1 MMDRHPIDAAAPT
14 LSPTRTRLLL
24 AAAFALIAL
33 LGAGFWGF
41 VVWADREETLR
52 NSREQAQSTARL
64 LQEHVRRTVATADL
78 AIGRV
83 QDLIRYHGMAGLDT
97 NRDAWITVRDMV
109 DNLPEIAALWV
120 HRPNGDNVLT
130 SRQFP
135 APAGNVADRPYFRAH
150 RDGADFH
157 VGERITG
164 RLTGALSFTVSRAV
178 RQDGALLA
186 VIHTNI
192 EFDYYRM
199 LYEGLELGA
208 GSAIAIYRTDGK
220 PVLRFPAAEPLD
232 GPEGPTVLRHAA
244 EAATEVF
251 QADGPDGAGKRIL
264 AYQRVPTLPLIVFVA
279 LSERTELAPWR
290 ERTVRGSIL
299 VGLAV
304 LACAGLAYTALRS
317 LEREVAGR
325 RQLADTN
332 AELDSKKRELETA
345 NEAFAGA
352 NRRLNL
358 ILHSASDSICG
369 IDRDGMITFANPA
382 TSALTGYSN
391 EELLG
396 GNLHALIHS
405 RRADGSHFPALECP
419 VTEVLLSGESRR
431 GLEDTYWSKAGKPFL
446 VEYTA
451 SPMLAEGKVEGAVV
465 VFHEIAERKRAEA
478 AMQRARLA
486 AEAASRSK
494 SEFLANMSH
503 EIRTPMNAILGL
515 IHLLQQ
521 TDLTGRQ
528 ADYVQKVRVSAQ
540 SLLGI
545 LNDIL
550 DFSKVEAGKLELER
564 VDLRL
569 DDLLQTLAVI
579 VGSAAQEKDIDV
591 LFSVAPDVPLDL
603 IGDPLR
609 LQQVLIN
616 LAGNAIKFT
625 EAGEVV
631 VSVGVRSLDDERAVL
646 EFAVRDTGIGIA
658 PEQRDRLFQAFSQGD
673 SSTTRRFGGTGLGL
687 AICARLVRL
696 MKGSMD
702 VESEPGKGSIF
713 RFQAEFGRHPGG
725 SGRRTDRAEAGWP
738 DSHPRPVPRDLTV
751 LVVDDNPTAREV
763 LGAIATAF
771 GWTVTACCDG
781 QSAIAELERAA
792 AAGHAY
798 DMVLMDWKMPGM
810 DGIEAARRIRAD
822 IHAGAPMIIVI
833 SGYGRER
840 LGARF
845 EEVGISGFLVKPV
858 TASTL
863 LDAVTVA
870 YAQTGFAGAGHGGT
884 IDGQSGPDAGGP
896 LLPPAVPAPPG
907 GNGLGGLSGPA
918 WDASRALHGRRLL
931 LADDNDISRQV
942 ACEILER
949 AGASVTTAS
958 TGREAMESVRVAGQP
973 FDAVLLDVHMPD
985 MDGFA
990 ATAAIRALP
999 GGRLLPIIAMTASA
1013 LPEDRQRCLD
1023 NGMDAHVP
1031 KPLDL
1036 PQLFATLA
1044 RWIGPPLV
1052 AVRPCAPC
1060 GAGPAPLHGD
1070 AMLTRAAAPPMPIGP
1085 IGPIPVGRAG
1095 GPRADLPDG
1104 LPGIDIADALNR
1116 LGGDTDLF
1124 RRFIGQFADGY
1135 GNVAE
1140 RIAAA
1145 VNGNDLATA
1154 KSIAH
1159 ELKSVAGNLGARGL
1173 SVAADALQIA
1183 AHKDDAVAA
1192 AAQVPVLRS
1201 ELALVL
1207 ESAQRLRA
1215 APDGKTWQAG
1225 EPAMSGRSEET
1236 RTQLA
1241 NRLPQFATLL
1251 QESNFAAAEEFA
1263 ILTPLLTDW
1272 VEPSTMKGLST
1283 AIDGLDFTKALG
1295 IVQRIARDLGL
1306 SLSTV

>member
-1 MMDRHPIDAAAPT
+1 
-14 LSPTRTRLLL
+14 
-24 AAAFALIAL
+24 
-33 LGAGFWGF
+33 
-41 VVWADREETLR
+41 
-52 NSREQAQSTARL
+52 
-64 LQEHVRRTVATADL
+64 
-78 AIGRV
+78 
-83 QDLIRYHGMAGLDT
+83 
-97 NRDAWITVRDMV
+97 
-109 DNLPEIAALWV
+109 
-120 HRPNGDNVLT
+120 
-130 SRQFP
+130 
-135 APAGNVADRPYFRAH
+135 
-150 RDGADFH
+150 
-157 VGERITG
+157 
-164 RLTGALSFTVSRAV
+164 
-178 RQDGALLA
+178 
-186 VIHTNI
+186 
-192 EFDYYRM
+192 
-199 LYEGLELGA
+199 
-208 GSAIAIYRTDGK
+208 
-220 PVLRFPAAEPLD
+220 
-232 GPEGPTVLRHAA
+232 
-244 EAATEVF
+244 
-251 QADGPDGAGKRIL
+251 
-264 AYQRVPTLPLIVFVA
+264 
-279 LSERTELAPWR
+279 
-290 ERTVRGSIL
+290 
-299 VGLAV
+299 
-304 LACAGLAYTALRS
+304 
-317 LEREVAGR
+317 
-325 RQLADTN
+325 
-332 AELDSKKRELETA
+332 
-345 NEAFAGA
+345 
-352 NRRLNL
+352 
-358 ILHSASDSICG
+358 
-369 IDRDGMITFANPA
+369 
-382 TSALTGYSN
+382 
-391 EELLG
+391 
-396 GNLHALIHS
+396 
-405 RRADGSHFPALECP
+405 
-419 VTEVLLSGESRR
+419 
-431 GLEDTYWSKAGKPFL
+431 
-446 VEYTA
+446 
-451 SPMLAEGKVEGAVV
+451 
-465 VFHEIAERKRAEA
+465 
-478 AMQRARLA
+478 MQRARLA

-521 TDLTGRQ
+521 TDLNVRQ

-564 VDLRL
+564 VDFRL

-579 VGSAAQEKDIDV
+579 VGSAAQERDIDV

-625 EAGEVV
+625 ETGEVV
-631 VSVGVRSLDDERAVL
+631 VSVAVKAQEDDRAVL

-696 MKGSMD
+696 MKGAMD

-725 SGRRTDRAEAGWP
+725 AGRP
-738 DSHPRPVPRDLTV
+738 DSQLRPVPRDLTV

-763 LGAIATAF
+763 LGAIAAAF

-822 IHAGAPMIIVI
+822 IHAGGPMIIVI

-870 YAQTGFAGAGHGGT
+870 YAQAGHG
-884 IDGQSGPDAGGP
+884 AP
-896 LLPPAVPAPPG
+896 LLPSPVPAPSG
-907 GNGLGGLSGPA
+907 SSGLGGPA

-931 LADDNDISRQV
+931 LADDNDIIRQV

-958 TGREAMESVRVAGQP
+958 TGREALECVRAAGQP

-1013 LPEDRQRCLD
+1013 LPEDRQRCLN

-1060 GAGPAPLHGD
+1060 GASPVPLHGD
-1070 AMLTRAAAPPMPIGP
+1070 AMLTRAAVPPMPA
-1085 IGPIPVGRAG
+1085 GRAG

-1135 GNVAE
+1135 DNVAE

-1159 ELKSVAGNLGARGL
+1159 ELKSVAGNLGARRL

-1183 AHKDDAVAA
+1183 AYNDDAVAA
-1192 AAQVPVLRS
+1192 AAQVPVLRN

-1215 APDGKTWQAG
+1215 APDAKTGQAA
-1225 EPAMSGRSEET
+1225 EPVMSGRSAET
-1236 RTQLA
+1236 RTLLA

-1263 ILTPLLTDW
+1263 ILAPLLTDW

-1295 IVQRIARDLGL
+1295 IVRRIARELGL

>member
-24 AAAFALIAL
+24 VAAFALIAL
-33 LGAGFWGF
+33 LGAGFWGY

-52 NSREQAQSTARL
+52 HSREQAQSTARL

-78 AIGRV
+78 AIGRA
-83 QDLIRYHGMAGLDT
+83 QDLIRHYGMPGLDT
-97 NRDAWITVRDMV
+97 NREAWITVRDMV
-109 DNLPEIAALWV
+109 DSLPEIAALWIDAAT
-120 HRPNGDNVLT
+120 GDAVLT
-130 SRQFP
+130 SRQYP
-135 APAGNVADRPYFRAH
+135 TPRVNASDRSFFKAH
-150 RDGADFH
+150 LNGTDFH

-164 RLTGALSFTVSRAV
+164 RQTGTEFFTVSRSIMLEGRFQGVVHANV
-178 RQDGALLA
+178 DL
-186 VIHTNI
+186 
-192 EFDYYRM
+192 DYYSQ
-199 LYEGLELGA
+199 LYESLDLGA
-208 GSAIAIYRTDGK
+208 GAAIAVYRTDGK
-220 PVLRFPAAEPLD
+220 PVLRFPASEPLD
-232 GPEGPTVLRHAA
+232 GPDGNIVLRHAA
-244 EAATEVF
+244 DAAIETFE
-251 QADGPDGAGKRIL
+251 ADGPTPGSRRIL
-264 AYQRVPTLPLIVFVA
+264 SYQRVPNLPLVTFVA

-290 ERTVRGSIL
+290 ERTLRGSVL

-325 RQLADTN
+325 RMLADTN
-332 AELDSKKRELETA
+332 AELDTKKSELETA
-345 NEAFAGA
+345 NEAFASA

-431 GLEDTYWSKAGKPFL
+431 GLEDTYWSKAGTPFL

-521 TDLTGRQ
+521 TELNGRQ

-564 VDLRL
+564 VDFRL

-631 VSVGVRSLDDERAVL
+631 VSVGVRSLGDERAVL
-646 EFAVRDTGIGIA
+646 DFAVRDTGIGIA

-696 MKGSMD
+696 MKGAMD
-702 VESEPGKGSIF
+702 VESEPGKGSVF
-713 RFQAEFGRHPGG
+713 RFQAEFDRHPDGA
-725 SGRRTDRAEAGWP
+725 GRRTGGAAAGWP

-763 LGAIATAF
+763 LGAIATGF

-781 QSAIAELERAA
+781 RSAIAELERAA

-822 IHAGAPMIIVI
+822 VHAGTPMIIVI

-845 EEVGISGFLVKPV
+845 EEAGISGFLVKPV

-870 YAQTGFAGAGHGGT
+870 YAQAGHG
-884 IDGQSGPDAGGP
+884 AP
-896 LLPPAVPAPPG
+896 LLPSPVPAPSG
-907 GNGLGGLSGPA
+907 GSGLGGLSGAA

-942 ACEILER
+942 AFEILER

-958 TGREAMESVRVAGQP
+958 TGREALECVRAAGQP

-999 GGRLLPIIAMTASA
+999 GGQQLPIIAMTASA

-1060 GAGPAPLHGD
+1060 GAGPVPLHGD
-1070 AMLTRAAAPPMPIGP
+1070 AMLTRAATPPMP
-1085 IGPIPVGRAG
+1085 VGRPAG
-1095 GPRADLPDG
+1095 PLADLPDG
-1104 LPGIDIADALNR
+1104 LPGIDLADALNR

-1135 GNVAE
+1135 GNIAE

-1159 ELKSVAGNLGARGL
+1159 ELKSVAGNLGARRL
-1173 SVAADALQIA
+1173 SVAADALQTA
-1183 AHKDDAVAA
+1183 AYRDDAIAA

-1215 APDGKTWQAG
+1215 APGGKTGPAG
-1225 EPAMSGRSEET
+1225 GPGMPGRSAES
-1236 RTQLA
+1236 RAQLA

-1263 ILTPLLTDW
+1263 MLAPLLTDW
-1272 VEPSTMKGLST
+1272 VEPSTMKGLSA

-1306 SLSTV
+1306 PLATV

>member
-1 MMDRHPIDAAAPT
+1 MMDRYPIDAAALT

-24 AAAFALIAL
+24 ASAFALIAL
-33 LGAGFWGF
+33 LGAGFWGY

-52 NSREQAQSTARL
+52 NSREQAQSAARL
-64 LQEHVRRTVATADL
+64 LQEQVRRTVATADL

-97 NRDAWITVRDMV
+97 NRDAWIPIRDMV

-135 APAGNVADRPYFRAH
+135 APAGNVADRAYFRAH
-150 RDGADFH
+150 RDGVDFH

-164 RLTGALSFTVSRAV
+164 RLTGALSFTVSRAM

-220 PVLRFPAAEPLD
+220 PVLRFPDTEPLD

-251 QADGPDGAGKRIL
+251 QTDGPDGIGKRIL
-264 AYQRVPTLPLIVFVA
+264 SYQRVPTLPLIVFVA

-290 ERTVRGSIL
+290 ERTLRGSIL

-304 LACAGLAYTALRS
+304 LACAGLAYVALRS

-345 NEAFAGA
+345 NEAFASA

-405 RRADGSHFPALECP
+405 HRADGSHFPALECP

-521 TDLTGRQ
+521 TDLNGRQ

-564 VDLRL
+564 VDFRL

-631 VSVGVRSLDDERAVL
+631 LSVSVKALEDDRAVL
-646 EFAVRDTGIGIA
+646 DFAVRDTGIGIA

-696 MKGSMD
+696 MKGAMD
-702 VESEPGKGSIF
+702 VESEPGKGSVF
-713 RFQAEFGRHPGG
+713 RFQAEFGRHPGA
-725 SGRRTDRAEAGWP
+725 SGRRTGKAAAGWP
-738 DSHPRPVPRDLTV
+738 ESHPRPVPRDLTV

-771 GWTVTACCDG
+771 GWTVTACSDG
-781 QSAIAELERAA
+781 QGAIVELERAA

-822 IHAGAPMIIVI
+822 VHAGTPMIIVI

-840 LGARF
+840 LGARY
-845 EEVGISGFLVKPV
+845 EEAGISGFLVKPV

-870 YAQTGFAGAGHGGT
+870 YAQAGHG
-884 IDGQSGPDAGGP
+884 AP
-896 LLPPAVPAPPG
+896 LLPSPVPAPAG
-907 GNGLGGLSGPA
+907 SNGSGGLSGPA
-918 WDASRALHGRRLL
+918 WDTSRALHGRWLL
-931 LADDNDISRQV
+931 LADDNDISRLV

-958 TGREAMESVRVAGQP
+958 TGREAVEGVRAAGQP

-999 GGRLLPIIAMTASA
+999 GGQQLPIIAMTASA

-1060 GAGPAPLHGD
+1060 GAGPVPPRGEAIPTGI
-1070 AMLTRAAAPPMPIGP
+1070 LTPPMP
-1085 IGPIPVGRAG
+1085 VGRPAG
-1095 GPRADLPDG
+1095 PLAELPDG
-1104 LPGIDIADALNR
+1104 LPGIDLADALNR

-1145 VNGNDLATA
+1145 MNGNDLTTA

-1159 ELKSVAGNLGARGL
+1159 ELKSVAGNLGARRL
-1173 SVAADALQIA
+1173 SGAADALQIA
-1183 AHKDDAVAA
+1183 AYRKDAEAA

-1215 APDGKTWQAG
+1215 APYGKTGQSG
-1225 EPAMSGRSEET
+1225 SPAMSGRSAESRARLT
-1236 RTQLA
+1236 
-1241 NRLPQFATLL
+1241 NRLPHFATLL

-1263 ILTPLLTDW
+1263 MLAPLLTDW
-1272 VEPSTMKGLST
+1272 VEPSTMKGLSA

-1306 SLSTV
+1306 SLPTV

>member
-1 MMDRHPIDAAAPT
+1 MMDRHPIDATALT
-14 LSPTRTRLLL
+14 LSPMRTRLLL
-24 AAAFALIAL
+24 AGAFAVIAL
-33 LGAGFWGF
+33 LGAGFWGY

-52 NSREQAQSTARL
+52 HSREQAQSTARL

-78 AIGRV
+78 AINRA
-83 QDLIRYHGMAGLDT
+83 QDLIRHYGLPGLDT
-97 NRDAWITVRDMV
+97 NREAWITIRDMV
-109 DNLPEIAALWV
+109 ESLPEIAALWIDGSA
-120 HRPNGDNVLT
+120 GDAVLT

-135 APAGNVADRPYFRAH
+135 TPRVNAADRSFFKAH
-150 RDGADFH
+150 LDGTEFH
-157 VGERITG
+157 VGERIAGRITG
-164 RLTGALSFTVSRAV
+164 TEFFTVSRSINQEGRFQGV
-178 RQDGALLA
+178 
-186 VIHTNI
+186 VHTNI
-192 EFDYYRM
+192 DLEFYRQ
-199 LYEGLELGA
+199 LYESLDLGP
-208 GSAIAIYRTDGK
+208 GSAIALYRTDGK
-220 PVLRFPAAEPLD
+220 PVLRFPDSEPLNGPD
-232 GPEGPTVLRHAA
+232 GGVVLRHAA
-244 EAATEVF
+244 EAAAETFE
-251 QADGPDGAGKRIL
+251 ADGPAAGDRRIL
-264 AYQRVPTLPLIVFVA
+264 SYQRVPTLPLVVFVA

-290 ERTVRGSIL
+290 ERTIRGSIL

-304 LACAGLAYTALRS
+304 LTCAGLAYAALRS
-317 LEREVAGR
+317 LEREVVGR
-325 RQLADTN
+325 RRLADTN
-332 AELDSKKRELETA
+332 AELDTKKRELETA
-345 NEAFAGA
+345 NEAFASA

-369 IDRDGMITFANPA
+369 VDRDGLITFANPA

-391 EELLG
+391 EQLLG

-431 GLEDTYWSKAGKPFL
+431 GLEDTYWTKAGTPFL

-451 SPMLAEGKVEGAVV
+451 SPMLADGKVEGAVV

-486 AEAASRSK
+486 AEAASRAK

-521 TDLTGRQ
+521 TDMTDRQ

-564 VDLRL
+564 VDFRL

-625 EAGEVV
+625 ESGEVL
-631 VSVGVRSLDDERAVL
+631 VSVGVRSLSDGRAVL
-646 EFAVRDTGIGIA
+646 NFAVRDTGIGIA
-658 PEQRDRLFQAFSQGD
+658 PEQRERIFQAFSQGD

-696 MKGSMD
+696 MNGSMD

-713 RFQAEFGRHPGG
+713 RFQAEFGRHP
-725 SGRRTDRAEAGWP
+725 AEAGRGTGIAAAGWP
-738 DSHPRPVPRDLTV
+738 GSQARPVPRDLTV
-751 LVVDDNPTAREV
+751 LVVDDNATAREV

-771 GWTVTACCDG
+771 GWTVTACADG
-781 QSAIAELERAA
+781 WSAIAELERAA
-792 AAGHAY
+792 DAGHGY

-822 IHAGAPMIIVI
+822 VQAGTPMIIVI

-840 LGARF
+840 MGARF
-845 EEVGISGFLVKPV
+845 EEAGISGFLVKPV

-870 YAQTGFAGAGHGGT
+870 YARNGFGVAGY
-884 IDGQSGPDAGGP
+884 GQSGPDAGVRP
-896 LLPPAVPAPPG
+896 LPSPVPALSG
-907 GNGLGGLSGPA
+907 GGLSGPA
-918 WDASRALHGRRLL
+918 WDASRALHGCRLL
-931 LADDNDISRQV
+931 LADDNAISRQV

-958 TGREAMESVRVAGQP
+958 TGREAVECVRMAERP
-973 FDAVLLDVHMPD
+973 FDAVLLDVQMPD

-999 GGRLLPIIAMTASA
+999 GGRQLPIIAMTASA

-1060 GAGPAPLHGD
+1060 GAGPIPLRGE
-1070 AMLTRAAAPPMPIGP
+1070 AVLTAAAPPVPLSRP
-1085 IGPIPVGRAG
+1085 AG
-1095 GPRADLPDG
+1095 LPAK
-1104 LPGIDIADALNR
+1104 LPGIDLVDALNR
-1116 LGGDTDLF
+1116 LDGDAGLF
-1124 RRFIGQFADGY
+1124 RRFIGQFAASY
-1135 GNVAE
+1135 GDIVE

-1145 VNGNDLATA
+1145 LEGDDLATA

-1159 ELKSVAGNLGARGL
+1159 ELKSVAGNVGARRL
-1173 SVAADALQIA
+1173 SAAADAVQIA
-1183 AHKDDAVAA
+1183 AHRQDITAAVAE
-1192 AAQVPVLRS
+1192 VPVLRA

-1207 ESAQRLRA
+1207 EGARMLQMSSDRTME
-1215 APDGKTWQAG
+1215 GKAE
-1225 EPAMSGRSEET
+1225 EPAASGPSAENRAV
-1236 RTQLA
+1236 LA
-1241 NRLPQFATLL
+1241 DRLPQFATLL
-1251 QESNFAAAEEFA
+1251 HESNFAAAEEFA
-1263 ILTPLLTDW
+1263 MLAPLLTDW
-1272 VEPSTMKGLST
+1272 IEPSTMKGLSA

-1306 SLSTV
+1306 SLPTV

>member
-1 MMDRHPIDAAAPT
+1 MMDRHPIDAAALT

-33 LGAGFWGF
+33 LGAGFWGY

-52 NSREQAQSTARL
+52 HGREQAQSTARL

-78 AIGRV
+78 VISRA
-83 QDLIRYHGMAGLDT
+83 QDLIRHYGMPGLDT
-97 NRDAWITVRDMV
+97 NREAWITVRDMV
-109 DNLPEIAALWV
+109 DSLPEIAALWIDGAT
-120 HRPNGDNVLT
+120 GDAVLT
-130 SRQFP
+130 SRQYP
-135 APAGNVADRPYFRAH
+135 TPRVNASDRSFFKAH
-150 RDGADFH
+150 LDGTDFH

-164 RLTGALSFTVSRAV
+164 RQTGTEFFTVSRSIMLEGRFQGVVHANV
-178 RQDGALLA
+178 DL
-186 VIHTNI
+186 
-192 EFDYYRM
+192 DYYSQ
-199 LYEGLELGA
+199 LYESLDLGA
-208 GSAIAIYRTDGK
+208 GSAIAVIRTDGK
-220 PVLRFPAAEPLD
+220 PVLRFPASEPLD
-232 GPEGPTVLRHAA
+232 GPDGSVVLRHAA
-244 EAATEVF
+244 DAAIETFE
-251 QADGPDGAGKRIL
+251 ADGPRPGSRRIL
-264 AYQRVPTLPLIVFVA
+264 SYQRVPNLPLVAFVA

-290 ERTVRGSIL
+290 ERTLRGSIL

-304 LACAGLAYTALRS
+304 LACAGLAYIALRS

-332 AELDSKKRELETA
+332 AELDTKKSELEVA
-345 NEAFAGA
+345 NEAFASA

-369 IDRDGMITFANPA
+369 VNRDGTITFANPA

-431 GLEDTYWSKAGKPFL
+431 GLEDTYWSKAGTPFL

-451 SPMLAEGKVEGAVV
+451 SPMLADGKVEGAVV

-521 TDLTGRQ
+521 TELNGRQ

-564 VDLRL
+564 VDFRL

-631 VSVGVRSLDDERAVL
+631 VSVGVRSLGDERTVL

-696 MKGSMD
+696 MKGAMD
-702 VESEPGKGSIF
+702 VESEPGKGSVF
-713 RFQAEFGRHPGG
+713 RFQAEFDRHPGG
-725 SGRRTDRAEAGWP
+725 AAAGWP

-822 IHAGAPMIIVI
+822 VHAGTPMIIVI

-845 EEVGISGFLVKPV
+845 EEAGISGFLVKPV

-870 YAQTGFAGAGHGGT
+870 YAQAGHGA
-884 IDGQSGPDAGGP
+884 S
-896 LLPPAVPAPPG
+896 LLPSPVPAPSG
-907 GNGLGGLSGPA
+907 GSGLGGLSGPA

-942 ACEILER
+942 AFEILER

-958 TGREAMESVRVAGQP
+958 TGREALECVRAAGQP

-999 GGRLLPIIAMTASA
+999 GGQQLPIIAMTASA

-1060 GAGPAPLHGD
+1060 GAGPVPLHGD
-1070 AMLTRAAAPPMPIGP
+1070 AMLTRAPAPPMP
-1085 IGPIPVGRAG
+1085 VGRPAG
-1095 GPRADLPDG
+1095 PLADLPDG
-1104 LPGIDIADALNR
+1104 LPGIDLADALNR

-1135 GNVAE
+1135 GTVAE

-1145 VNGNDLATA
+1145 VDGNDLATA

-1159 ELKSVAGNLGARGL
+1159 ELKSVAGNLGARRL
-1173 SVAADALQIA
+1173 SVAADALQVA
-1183 AHKDDAVAA
+1183 VYRDDAVAA

-1215 APDGKTWQAG
+1215 APGGKMGPAG
-1225 EPAMSGRSEET
+1225 GPGMPGRSAES
-1236 RTQLA
+1236 RAQLA

-1263 ILTPLLTDW
+1263 MLAPLLTDW
-1272 VEPSTMKGLST
+1272 VEPSTMKGLSA

-1306 SLSTV
+1306 PLATV